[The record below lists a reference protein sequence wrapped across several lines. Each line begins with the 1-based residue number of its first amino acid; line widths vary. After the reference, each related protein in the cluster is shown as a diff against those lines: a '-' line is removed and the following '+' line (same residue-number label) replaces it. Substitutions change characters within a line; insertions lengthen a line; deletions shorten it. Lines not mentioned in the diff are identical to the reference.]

1 MSLHKKLQL
10 GEGEEILGVIRSV
23 YATQWFI
30 YTLGALILAGMA
42 FVSFWLFAKGPLGV
56 AFFIL
61 GIILGIFVLIHAYR
75 YNQRLFW
82 VITTDRLI
90 EIEQPTFLQQKITA
104 LGYDELGEVS
114 VVKRGLVSTLLNH
127 ATIVVPIGDTGEG
140 IEMEAVRQPHFFHQ
154 MIVERQ
160 QYNREAVSIQ
170 KLANVFTAF
179 LDALP
184 NFSEAQ
190 LLMIEKRI
198 DERLSQ
204 VDNERSRSL

>member
-1 MSLHKKLQL
+1 
-10 GEGEEILGVIRSV
+10 
-23 YATQWFI
+23 
-30 YTLGALILAGMA
+30 
-42 FVSFWLFAKGPLGV
+42 
-56 AFFIL
+56 
-61 GIILGIFVLIHAYR
+61 
-75 YNQRLFW
+75 
-82 VITTDRLI
+82 
-90 EIEQPTFLQQKITA
+90 
-104 LGYDELGEVS
+104 
-114 VVKRGLVSTLLNH
+114 
-127 ATIVVPIGDTGEG
+127 
-140 IEMEAVRQPHFFHQ
+140 MEAVRQPHFFHQ

-204 VDNERSRSL
+204 VDNERSRAL